1 MILTGWSHIGE
12 NMNNEK
18 ILKKKIEFYLITP
31 IFVSLFLILMCGAMY
46 FFDRKCAVIATVS
59 VVVVILIEL
68 LVYVV
73 TKKAVMPTLI
83 SFSFEQGQIQKELLK
98 ELAIP
103 YALLDTDGKILWGN
117 KLFVDKVGG
126 GSKKR
131 IRKNISAFFP
141 QIGSEAFKATE
152 TVNMELEYE
161 GIEYMVEMKKII
173 FDEVFQDEDAIVDAK
188 GEAIIAFYL
197 HDVTE
202 LKRYK
207 QENFDQKLVAGLI
220 YIDNY
225 DEVMESTEEVRHS
238 LVEALVDRRINMYLA
253 SIDAIGK
260 KTDNDKYLFVC
271 QQKYLP
277 QLKDTKFAILNEVKS
292 INVGNEIPITLSI
305 GIGSE
310 TDNFAQAYEY
320 ARVAIGLA
328 LGRGGD
334 QAVIK
339 YGDKISYFGG
349 QSAGTEKSTRVKARV
364 KAQAFK
370 EILENKETVLIMG
383 HKRPDADAF
392 GAAVGVYRFVK
403 TLGKNAHIVL
413 NEVTS
418 ATRPVVSG
426 FQGNSLYGD
435 DMIINSEYAIS
446 KVSPTT
452 LVVVVDVNK
461 PSMTEC
467 EELLDMASSV
477 VVFDHHRQTNE
488 IIENATLSY
497 IEPYASSSCE
507 MVAELLQYIDE
518 KVKIRQQEADAMY
531 AGIMIDTDNFL
542 TKTGVRTF
550 EAASYLRRN
559 GADTVRV
566 RKMFRSGIYETKQL
580 AEGIMNAET
589 YMGSFALST
598 VKPDGS
604 DAPTVIAAKVANEL
618 LNIDGIRASF
628 VVTEKD
634 GTAFVSAR
642 SVDDINVQVIMEK
655 LGGGGHANVA
665 GAQLAGT
672 TDILAIIQIKELLE
686 TMYKEGDL

>member
-1 MILTGWSHIGE
+1 
-12 NMNNEK
+12 MNNEK

-31 IFVSLFLILMCGAMY
+31 IFVSLFLILMCGVLY
-46 FFDRKCAVIATVS
+46 FIDQRAAVIATVG
-59 VVVVILIEL
+59 VVLVILVEL

-73 TKKAVMPTLI
+73 TKRAVMPTLI

-117 KLFVDKVGG
+117 KLFVDQVGG

-141 QIGSEAFKATE
+141 QIGTEVFKAKD
-152 TVNMELEYE
+152 TVNMELELE
-161 GIEYMVEMKKII
+161 GMQYVAELKKIT
-173 FDEVFQDEDAIVDAK
+173 FDEVFQDEDAIVDPK
-188 GEAIIAFYL
+188 GGDIIAFYL

-202 LKRYK
+202 LKKYK

-225 DEVMESTEEVRHS
+225 DEVMENTEEVRHS
-238 LVEALVDRRINMYLA
+238 LVEALVDRRINMYLS

-277 QLKDTKFAILNEVKS
+277 QLKDTKFAILNEIKS

-370 EILENKETVLIMG
+370 EILESKETVLIMG

-467 EELLDMASSV
+467 EELLDMANSV

-507 MVAELLQYIDE
+507 MVAEMLQYIDE

-580 AEGIMNAET
+580 AEGIMNAQT
-589 YMGSFALST
+589 YMDFFAISK

-604 DAPTVIAAKVANEL
+604 DAPTVVAAKVANEL
-618 LNIDGIRASF
+618 LNVDGIRASF

-665 GAQLAGT
+665 GAQLANT
-672 TDILAIIQIKELLE
+672 TDELAIIQIKELLE

>member
-1 MILTGWSHIGE
+1 
-12 NMNNEK
+12 MNNEK
-18 ILKKKIEFYLITP
+18 ILRKKIEFYLITP
-31 IFVSLFLILMCGAMY
+31 IFVSMFLILMCGALY
-46 FFDRKCAVIATVS
+46 FVDRRCAVIATVA
-59 VVVVILIEL
+59 VVVVILVEL

-117 KLFVDKVGG
+117 TLFVEQVGG

-141 QIGSEAFKATE
+141 QIGTEVFKAKD
-152 TVNMELEYE
+152 TVNMELELE
-161 GIEYMVEMKKII
+161 GQHYVAELKRIT
-173 FDEVFQDEDAIVDAK
+173 FHEVFQDEDSIVDPK

-202 LKRYK
+202 LKKYK
-207 QENFDQKLVAGLI
+207 QENYDQKLVAGLI

-225 DEVMESTEEVRHS
+225 DEVMENTEEVRHS

-310 TDNFAQAYEY
+310 SDNFAQAYEY

-370 EILENKETVLIMG
+370 EILESKETVLIMG

-418 ATRPVVSG
+418 ATRPLVTG

-467 EELLDMASSV
+467 EELLDLTNSV

-497 IEPYASSSCE
+497 IEPFASSACE
-507 MVAELLQYIDE
+507 MVAEMLQYIDE

-566 RKMFRSGIYETKQL
+566 RKMFRSDMYETKQL
-580 AEGIMNAET
+580 AEGIMNAEI
-589 YMGSFALST
+589 YMDSFALSR

-604 DAPTVIAAKVANEL
+604 DAPTVIAAKVANDL
-618 LNIDGIRASF
+618 LNVDGIRASF

-634 GTAFVSAR
+634 GTAYVSAR

-665 GAQLAGT
+665 GAQLVGT
-672 TDILAIIQIKELLE
+672 ADEIAIIQIKELLE

>member
-1 MILTGWSHIGE
+1 
-12 NMNNEK
+12 MNNEK

-31 IFVSLFLILMCGAMY
+31 IFVSLFLVLMCGALY
-46 FFDRKCAVIATVS
+46 FVNQKSAIIATVS
-59 VVVVILIEL
+59 VTLVILVEL
-68 LVYVV
+68 LVYVI
-73 TKKAVMPTLI
+73 TKRAVMPTLI

-103 YALLDTDGKILWGN
+103 YALLDLDGKILWGN
-117 KLFVDKVGG
+117 SMFVEHVGG

-141 QIGSEAFKATE
+141 QIGTEVFKAKD

-161 GIEYMVEMKKII
+161 GIEYVAELKKIN
-173 FDEVFQDEDAIVDAK
+173 FHEVLQDEESIVDPK

-207 QENFDQKLVAGLI
+207 KENFDQKLVAGLI

-225 DEVMESTEEVRHS
+225 DEVMENTEEVRHS

-277 QLKDTKFAILNEVKS
+277 QLKETKFAILSEVKS

-370 EILENKETVLIMG
+370 EILESKETVLIMG

-418 ATRPVVSG
+418 AIRPIVSG

-446 KVSPTT
+446 KVGPTT

-467 EELLDMASSV
+467 DELLELASSV

-580 AEGIMNAET
+580 AEGIMNAEI
-589 YMGSFALST
+589 YMNTFALSR
-598 VKPDGS
+598 VRPDGS
-604 DAPTVIAAKVANEL
+604 DAPTVVAAKVANEL
-618 LNIDGIRASF
+618 LNVEGIRASF

-634 GTAFVSAR
+634 DTVYVSAR
-642 SVDDINVQVIMEK
+642 SVDDVNVQVVMEK

-665 GAQLAGT
+665 GAQLKNSS
-672 TDILAIIQIKELLE
+672 DQLALIQIKDLLE
-686 TMYKEGDL
+686 TMYKEGDI